1 MCILSIITMEKLSTI
16 ISNLCN
22 KNGELKISLKD
33 LQAEVKQQ
41 GLGFWIILLSLP
53 SALPVPAPGYS
64 TPLGI
69 ILAWIGIL
77 LLCNKKQLNLPQKWQ
92 NHEIHLSSK
101 AIRLGLKILI
111 FIEKFVRPFRL
122 PRVKK
127 LLNLKI
133 IGLNITILA
142 CIMALPIPLTNTA
155 PAIVIFLFG
164 MGLLENDGLLL
175 FFCQIGTFIL
185 IGIYAFVAIFGVE
198 CLKNLL
204 NL

>member
-1 MCILSIITMEKLSTI
+1 MEKLSTI

-22 KNGELKISLKD
+22 EKGELKISLKD

-77 LLCNKKQLNLPQKWQ
+77 LLRNKNQLNLPAKWQ
-92 NHEIHLSSK
+92 KHEIHLSAK
-101 AIRLGLKILI
+101 AIRLGLKCLT
-111 FIEKFVRPFRL
+111 FIEKFVRPSRF
-122 PRVKK
+122 PRFKK
-127 LLNLKI
+127 ILNIKI
-133 IGLNITILA
+133 IGLNIFVLA

-155 PAIVIFLFG
+155 PAAVIFLFG

-175 FFCQIGTFIL
+175 FFCQMGTFIL
-185 IGIYAFVAIFGVE
+185 IGIYVLVAIFGVE
-198 CLKNLL
+198 CLTNLF
-204 NL
+204 NLCISVFGF